1 MMLNIVTRNQVNE
14 LVKKEVLRV
23 NEDVW
28 KEIDRLNNKIMLL
41 EDEIRILKNG
51 N

>member
-1 MMLNIVTRNQVNE
+1 MLNIVTRNQVNE